1 MNIEKIN
8 NYTWKI
14 KKEGNMK
21 VPGIIY
27 ASEKILNSLKK
38 DKSLEQVINV
48 ATLPGIVNASYA
60 MPDAHQGYGFCIGG
74 VAAFKTETGIISP
87 GGVGFDINCGI
98 RLIKTNL
105 KEKDIL
111 EKREILLKK
120 LFTEVPIGL
129 GSDGKT
135 RFTNEDLKEFMIH
148 GSKEAVRRGYGWD
161 EDIERTEE
169 HGKMEGADPEAV
181 SQRAYKRG
189 RPQLG
194 SLGAGNHFLEIQ
206 KVDKIF
212 DRKTAEIFGIHEEGQ
227 IMIMIHCGSR
237 GLGHQIASD
246 YIRDMEKKY
255 GYNNLIDRNLI
266 NAPLKSELG
275 QKYYK
280 AMTSAA
286 NYAWANRQIITHRV
300 RETFSEIYGKSA
312 KELEMDLI
320 YDLAHNIAKI
330 EKHII
335 NGKTTELIVHRK
347 GATRSFG
354 PIRPELPKIYSKTG
368 QPVLIPGSMGTSSYI
383 LTGTNKSLEMS
394 FGSSAHGAGR
404 VMSRHEAMKSITP
417 EDVKKDLH
425 EKNIEIISSSRNG
438 IVEEAP
444 QTYKDIDEVI
454 KISNEAGLI
463 KLVANLK
470 PLGVLKG

>member
-1 MNIEKIN
+1 
-8 NYTWKI
+8 
-14 KKEGNMK
+14 
-21 VPGIIY
+21 
-27 ASEKILNSLKK
+27 
-38 DKSLEQVINV
+38 
-48 ATLPGIVNASYA
+48 
-60 MPDAHQGYGFCIGG
+60 
-74 VAAFKTETGIISP
+74 
-87 GGVGFDINCGI
+87 
-98 RLIKTNL
+98 
-105 KEKDIL
+105 
-111 EKREILLKK
+111 
-120 LFTEVPIGL
+120 
-129 GSDGKT
+129 
-135 RFTNEDLKEFMIH
+135 
-148 GSKEAVRRGYGWD
+148 
-161 EDIERTEE
+161 
-169 HGKMEGADPEAV
+169 
-181 SQRAYKRG
+181 
-189 RPQLG
+189 
-194 SLGAGNHFLEIQ
+194 
-206 KVDKIF
+206 
-212 DRKTAEIFGIHEEGQ
+212 
-227 IMIMIHCGSR
+227 
-237 GLGHQIASD
+237 
-246 YIRDMEKKY
+246 
-255 GYNNLIDRNLI
+255 
-266 NAPLKSELG
+266 
-275 QKYYK
+275 
-280 AMTSAA
+280 MTSAA

-383 LTGTNKSLEMS
+383 LAGTNKSLEMS